1 MGDALNLTCS
11 ELGSFESRGR
21 IVVVMAV
28 PFARA
33 VGGINVRN
41 RRAGFAQAENG
52 LNLAVTSVMNL
63 VIISTTWEAQRACD
77 QWDSRGGGGVNQSSF
92 SDCSNRRLLRDAEI
106 SVLRM

>member
-1 MGDALNLTCS
+1 MDHALNLTRR

-21 IVVVMAV
+21 IVVVMVV

-63 VIISTTWEAQRACD
+63 VIILTTWGAQGA
-77 QWDSRGGGGVNQSSF
+77 
-92 SDCSNRRLLRDAEI
+92 SNWRDLSGNRTSLKRLLN
-106 SVLRM
+106 

>member
-1 MGDALNLTCS
+1 MVHALNLTRR

-63 VIISTTWEAQRACD
+63 VIISTTWGRRARAIGRT
-77 QWDSRGGGGVNQSSF
+77 WGG
-92 SDCSNRRLLRDAEI
+92 SNVTKEVALLTAP
-106 SVLRM
+106 